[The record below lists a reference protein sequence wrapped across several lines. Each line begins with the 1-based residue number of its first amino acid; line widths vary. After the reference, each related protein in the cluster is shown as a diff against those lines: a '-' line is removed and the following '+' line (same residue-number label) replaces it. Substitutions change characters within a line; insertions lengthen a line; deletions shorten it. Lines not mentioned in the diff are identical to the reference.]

1 MGGIPPGLSAKGATI
16 TSSNDDRSVAEPTT
30 ILRGLV
36 GSSVHGLVLS
46 GTDDRDEMGVCVEPR
61 RYVVGF
67 GKFEQWVYRSA
78 AERERNAGARSR
90 AGDLDL
96 TIFSLRKWARLALQ
110 GNPTVLLLLY
120 LPDDALVLRTNV
132 GEQLQKLAP
141 AFASRRAGRRFLGY
155 LEAQRQRLVGERGQR
170 NINRLELVERFGY
183 DTKYAMHMLR
193 LGYQGVE
200 FLESG
205 RLSLPM
211 REPVRSHLMEVRKG
225 RSNLADVLAECTQLE
240 MRLTALLDSSPLS
253 VEPDLNTVESFV
265 MDTYAS
271 AWASR
276 LD

>member
-1 MGGIPPGLSAKGATI
+1 VLNEDNVSQLI
-16 TSSNDDRSVAEPTT
+16 AEPTT

-46 GTDDRDEMGVCVEPR
+46 GTDDRDEMGVCVEAR

-78 AERERNAGARSR
+78 EEREGRSGARSQ

-96 TIFSLRKWARLALQ
+96 TIYSLRKWARLALQ

-120 LPDDALVLRTNV
+120 MPDDAVVIRTKA

-141 AFASRRAGRRFLGY
+141 AFASRKAGKRFLGY

-170 NINRLELVERFGY
+170 DVNRTDLVEKFGY

-193 LGYQGVE
+193 LGHQGVE
-200 FLESG
+200 FLETG
-205 RLSLPM
+205 RLTLPM
-211 REPVRSHLMEVRKG
+211 REPARSHVMDIRQG
-225 RSNLADVLAECTQLE
+225 RSNLVDILEECTQLE
-240 MRLTALLDSSPLS
+240 ARIAALVGTSPLPLQ
-253 VEPDLNTVESFV
+253 PDLKTVEDFV
-265 MDTYAS
+265 MDTYAA
-271 AWASR
+271 AWAARQS
-276 LD
+276 